1 MNCTQ
6 EDLLQVLQKLM
17 NERQKV
23 KLLEKKIA
31 LGDPLTAISYQN
43 SEEHE
48 KEIQGLKT
56 TISELREKLKV
67 VTAPSPNNND
77 ESEREIL
84 VLKNIINDLNQKLLA
99 AQTITPTQIPTTKA
113 VSDHAVKQ
121 ELQSAKERNLL
132 LEEEIKRLKQFHLSL
147 QAELKEQST
156 KNFENDRLQSECKR
170 HKEEIDRLESEL
182 QKIKNLPPEVRI
194 EKMASVEEKLHIE
207 RLERELEDKKLLFSE
222 LATKNKELEAKIS
235 VHLTEK
241 LSTLSRLQ
249 EFSQQTVNKDELY
262 HKQLLEK
269 ELLVQSMTAQI
280 DTLSKEKKEL
290 QNSLETQNEQEIA
303 LKKERQENQRLQ
315 AMSIEDK
322 SQIELLEQHLA
333 RRVKECTLLT
343 SKQEEHLVEL
353 RDKEKKLAA
362 LSEELHAAK
371 LREEKMTETFSREN
385 ELLEQECSDLQ
396 AQIQELEEEVSEL
409 RPLEEKYLQLE
420 ELCDQ
425 FGSLMTKKSVQKP
438 IHKPSKTVRKERATP
453 TSAPTISHDMFSY
466 QKEVSAKRHDLFE

>member
-23 KLLEKKIA
+23 KLLEKKFA
-31 LGDPLTAISYQN
+31 LGEPLPAIFPPN
-43 SEEHE
+43 NDEHE
-48 KEIQGLKT
+48 KEIQSLKNIVT
-56 TISELREKLKV
+56 ELREKLK
-67 VTAPSPNNND
+67 TDAPQPSNTD

-84 VLKNIINDLNQKLLA
+84 VLKNIITDLNQKLQLS
-99 AQTITPTQIPTTKA
+99 QTTSSIQAPGQKGS
-113 VSDHAVKQ
+113 SDHAVKQ
-121 ELQSAKERNLL
+121 ELHIAKERNLL
-132 LEEEIKRLKQFHLSL
+132 LEEEVKRLKQFHLSL
-147 QAELKEQST
+147 QNELKEQSA

-170 HKEEIDRLESEL
+170 QKEEIEELVREL
-182 QKIKNLPPEVRI
+182 QKIKNLPPEIRI
-194 EKMASVEEKLHIE
+194 EKMASLEEKAQIE
-207 RLERELEDKKLLFSE
+207 RLEQELEDKKLLFHE

-235 VHLTEK
+235 IHLTEK

-269 ELLVQSMTAQI
+269 ELLLQSMTAQI
-280 DTLSKEKKEL
+280 DALSKEKKEL
-290 QNSLETQNEQEIA
+290 QDKLETQDEQEVA

-322 SQIELLEQHLA
+322 SQIALLEQHLA
-333 RRVKECTLLT
+333 RRVKECTLLA
-343 SKQEEHLVEL
+343 SEQEEHLTEL
-353 RDKEKKLAA
+353 RDKEKRLTVV
-362 LSEELHAAK
+362 SEDLHAAK

-396 AQIQELEEEVSEL
+396 AQIQELEEEVTEL

-420 ELCDQ
+420 ELFDQ
-425 FGSLMTKKSVQKP
+425 FGSLMAPKKPV
-438 IHKPSKTVRKERATP
+438 HKPSKTVRKDRVMP
-453 TSAPTISHDMFSY
+453 TSTPNTSHDMFSY
-466 QKEVSAKRHDLFE
+466 QKEVSVKRHDLFE